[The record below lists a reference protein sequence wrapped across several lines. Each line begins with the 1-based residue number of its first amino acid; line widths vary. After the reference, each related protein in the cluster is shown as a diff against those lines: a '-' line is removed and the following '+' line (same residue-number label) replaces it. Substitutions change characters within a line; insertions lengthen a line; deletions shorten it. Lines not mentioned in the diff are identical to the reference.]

1 LRSEPDSNKDSGP
14 VRVWYHV
21 RDLAAARTFYTQ
33 KLSFAETFVDGEGRW
48 AKLQRGDMQI
58 ALAQGEPRDGG
69 VAAVD
74 VDDVRAEA
82 ERLRGAEVDVGV
94 VLELHNQVRLVD
106 VFDPD
111 GNRIQLVEQLST

>member
-1 LRSEPDSNKDSGP
+1 MNRSDTVSGP

-21 RDLAAARTFYTQ
+21 RDLGAARAFYTQ
-33 KLSFAETFVDGEGRW
+33 KLNFAETFVDENGRW
-48 AKLQRGDMQI
+48 AKLQHGDMQI
-58 ALAQGEPRDGG
+58 ALAEGEPHEGG

-82 ERLRGAEVDVGV
+82 ERLRRVAVDVGV
-94 VLELHNQVRLVD
+94 VLELHNEVRLVD

-111 GNRIQLVEQLST
+111 GNRIQLVEQIST

>member
-1 LRSEPDSNKDSGP
+1 VSESLADAGP

-21 RDLAAARTFYTQ
+21 RDLGAARAFYTQ
-33 KLSFAETFVDGEGRW
+33 KLAFTETFVDENGRW

-58 ALAQGEPRDGG
+58 ALAQGEPQEGG

-82 ERLRGAEVDVGV
+82 ERLRGIDVEVGV
-94 VLELHNQVRLVD
+94 VFELHNQVRLVD

-111 GNRIQLVEQLST
+111 GNRVQLVEQISKG